1 MKKHEDKELVNLDI
15 LIGCIKRESHEQLK
29 KWGVQKR
36 TLPEWLMYLTEE
48 VGELNEAS
56 AEFIYRLGSVNEIFD
71 EAIQVATLALKIA
84 EFILY
89 EKREP

>member
-1 MKKHEDKELVNLDI
+1 M
-15 LIGCIKRESHEQLK
+15 GCIKGENRRQLK

-48 VGELNEAS
+48 VGELNESS
-56 AEFIYRLGSVNEIFD
+56 AEFIYRMGSKNEIFD

-89 EKREP
+89 EARET